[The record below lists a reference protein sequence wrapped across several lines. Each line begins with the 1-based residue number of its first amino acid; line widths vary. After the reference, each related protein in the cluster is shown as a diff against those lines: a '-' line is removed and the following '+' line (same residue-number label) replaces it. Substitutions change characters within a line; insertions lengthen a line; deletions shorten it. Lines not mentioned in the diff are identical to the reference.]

1 MFDLT
6 LHYNEENHQLY
17 IEPEWLEGEVY
28 ENVSREDIPNL
39 VQEFLR
45 NLLTNHPDVL

>member
-6 LHYNEENHQLY
+6 LHYNEENRQLH
-17 IEPEWLEGEVY
+17 IEPEWHDGEVY
-28 ENVSREDIPNL
+28 ENVSREDIPEL

-45 NLLTNHPDVL
+45 NLLTNHSDVL